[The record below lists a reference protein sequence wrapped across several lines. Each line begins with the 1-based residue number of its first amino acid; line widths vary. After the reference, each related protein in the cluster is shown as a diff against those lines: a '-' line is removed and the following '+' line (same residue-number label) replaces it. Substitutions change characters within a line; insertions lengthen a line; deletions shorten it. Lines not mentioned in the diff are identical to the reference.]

1 MLERGLTSCP
11 CCAAPVVYCGSPLSP
26 RSGCTPRESA
36 ARLSGGNTASTLTL
50 RLMMAS
56 RGALRVRITRRR
68 QDAEDRHRI
77 DPHEQ
82 PERPSVGHEADAR
95 SERRRAGCGPPYK
108 AAVLLS
114 RPPFGLHHWGRAR
127 ARSVGATASCGIG
140 RPRGIEGPGPWPRL
154 HRFPEPRALAKSLP
168 NLVAKRVRCGPLLAT

>member
-1 MLERGLTSCP
+1 M
-11 CCAAPVVYCGSPLSP
+11 
-26 RSGCTPRESA
+26 
-36 ARLSGGNTASTLTL
+36 TL
-50 RLMMAS
+50 RLIMAS

-68 QDAEDRHRI
+68 QDAEDRQRI

-114 RPPFGLHHWGRAR
+114 RPPFGLHHGGRAR

-154 HRFPEPRALAKSLP
+154 HRFPEPRALGKVCQISWQNVSVAVHCWPPESPRQPLGKTEISAEGKGFEP
-168 NLVAKRVRCGPLLAT
+168 LVPLRVRRFSKPLPSTTRPPLLKR